1 MTGSSNEPMRF
12 DEKNQQEIESGFEG
26 VSGMVFKFAKPAT
39 PLLSGPQASTL
50 VLKEYNIIH
59 TIG

>member
-26 VSGMVFKFAKPAT
+26 VSGMVFKFAKPAI
-39 PLLSGPQASTL
+39 PLLSGPQ
-50 VLKEYNIIH
+50 VKVWIFKEI
-59 TIG
+59 TS

>member
-1 MTGSSNEPMRF
+1 MRF

-39 PLLSGPQASTL
+39 PLLSGPQARTL
-50 VLKEYNIIH
+50 VLKGYNV
-59 TIG
+59 

>member
-1 MTGSSNEPMRF
+1 MTNEPMRF

-39 PLLSGPQASTL
+39 HLLSGPQASTL
-50 VLKEYNIIH
+50 VLNGYTIIH
-59 TIG
+59 THTIR